1 MADIQQIVEAMATQ
15 LRTQITDPTLTVVTE
30 RDANVIPPAIVIDDA
45 PENQVPTNLS
55 QTEFTETYTLL
66 VVVPMSD
73 QVTAQRHLREYLSTT
88 GPKSVRAA
96 LMADLTLGGT
106 VYGLE
111 VGSPSKPGPIAAD
124 EDEEVNYFGSA
135 ITVQIDT

>member
-1 MADIQQIVEAMATQ
+1 MAAIQDVVAAMATQ
-15 LRTQITDPTLTVVTE
+15 LRTQINEPTLTVVTE

-45 PENQVPTNLS
+45 PEGQVPTNLP
-55 QTEFTETYTLL
+55 QTEFTETYTIL
-66 VVVPMSD
+66 VVVPMTD
-73 QVTAQRHLREYLSTT
+73 QVTAQRLLREYLSTT

-96 LMADLTLGGT
+96 LMADITLGGT

-124 EDEEVNYFGSA
+124 EHEEVNYFGAA
-135 ITVQIDT
+135 IPVQIDT